1 MSFDQSVYH
10 LFFVYEMSGL
20 TNQQGKLIFE
30 NEEVADQKDEKLVK
44 SKLKSNKKKID
55 YVCVQKCKKNKKSL

>member
-1 MSFDQSVYH
+1 M
-10 LFFVYEMSGL
+10 
-20 TNQQGKLIFE
+20 FE